1 MKLDKI
7 DFLKKYT
14 IYFDIFTCFLVLEAK
29 EYEREEEEHKDL
41 SLESGI
47 EEVNS
52 ELDIV
57 IFFVYSEKIT

>member
-1 MKLDKI
+1 
-7 DFLKKYT
+7 
-14 IYFDIFTCFLVLEAK
+14 LVLEAK
-29 EYEREEEEHKDL
+29 EYERGEEEYKDL